1 MGLRINNNL
10 EAQNAL
16 RQLNINQMSFSKSM
30 QRISS
35 GKRINSAAD
44 DAAGYAISNKLN
56 AQANGLNQA
65 SSNAQDGISMIQT
78 ASGGLQTT
86 QDMLQR
92 LRQLAVQSAND
103 TNTSSD
109 RQALQGEADQINQEI
124 TQIATTTQFN
134 TKNLLDGS
142 LGSTGTL
149 SSSNVIPGAVGST
162 ATANAGSLA
171 TGTYTI
177 TLGAGTAGDVAKTTG
192 NGATAVTNSTLLST
206 GNGTALAAGTHS
218 LIINGA
224 KGNATVQLTGT
235 ESYADAVN
243 SINQFSAQTG
253 VTATVSTAA
262 GTSGI
267 VLKSNA
273 AGSSQNFSVSGDAA
287 NTLATLGLQAAAA
300 TTTSLGAGSGVT
312 AGTNGSA
319 TLTSANGTN
328 IVLKA
333 DGNNF
338 SDANTGFSLN
348 LNSSTLNGATI
359 TAGSN
364 DTGTIQ
370 VTNSSANLQV
380 GANAGQSIAVNVG
393 DMRSLALGV
402 QGASANQALD
412 ISSSSTAASAAITKI
427 DAAIATVSAQSSNL
441 GSVQNRLSSAMSN
454 LAIGSENM
462 TAAYSAITN
471 VNMAQESTSLATAQ
485 ILQQAATS
493 MLAQANQAPQGV
505 LKLLG

>member
-287 NTLATLGLQAAAA
+287 NTLATLD
-300 TTTSLGAGSGVT
+300 S
-312 AGTNGSA
+312 
-319 TLTSANGTN
+319 
-328 IVLKA
+328 
-333 DGNNF
+333 
-338 SDANTGFSLN
+338 
-348 LNSSTLNGATI
+348 
-359 TAGSN
+359 
-364 DTGTIQ
+364 
-370 VTNSSANLQV
+370 
-380 GANAGQSIAVNVG
+380 
-393 DMRSLALGV
+393 
-402 QGASANQALD
+402 
-412 ISSSSTAASAAITKI
+412 
-427 DAAIATVSAQSSNL
+427 
-441 GSVQNRLSSAMSN
+441 
-454 LAIGSENM
+454 
-462 TAAYSAITN
+462 
-471 VNMAQESTSLATAQ
+471 
-485 ILQQAATS
+485 
-493 MLAQANQAPQGV
+493 
-505 LKLLG
+505 